1 MWPLEQEGLV
11 SLAIVRGPSQQGQ
24 EPLRGSWL
32 ERRVWLSHLLYH
44 SGIKTQAFQTGWESD
59 IERGKGG
66 LHWWSELLPR

>member
-11 SLAIVRGPSQQGQ
+11 PLAVVRGPSPRGQ

-32 ERRVWLSHLLYH
+32 ERRVCLSHLLWR
-44 SGIKTQAFQTGWESD
+44 SGIKTQAFQTGWESG

-66 LHWWSELLPR
+66 PRWWSELLPR